1 MVKDLYACKDLLIRS
16 GMDLDD
22 INNQINTADKK
33 LGDINASI
41 ESTQAMIKESN
52 EGISLE
58 DVVEAKSR
66 EQIIDFMNNQQSDLL
81 EECGKLRN
89 KKKSLSCK

>member
-1 MVKDLYACKDLLIRS
+1 MKDLYACKDLLIRS
-16 GMDLDD
+16 GVDLDD

-52 EGISLE
+52 EGVSLE